1 MRTAKNA
8 KFTQHGNEINLPKK
22 LNPGEKRSW
31 SDVEFTN
38 EYYGPVMVTAWLP
51 NKSNEIIYLVSNN
64 LTALEATQN
73 FKKRQ
78 KSETFFS
85 DLKTKGFH
93 LQKSHLA
100 DLGRLGNL
108 IIVACIAY
116 IWIMLLG
123 QYALNKGINKIC
135 HRAERCDLS
144 LLQIG
149 FRYIEYLLNKNLVM
163 PKINFMELV

>member
-1 MRTAKNA
+1 M
-8 KFTQHGNEINLPKK
+8 
-22 LNPGEKRSW
+22 
-31 SDVEFTN
+31 
-38 EYYGPVMVTAWLP
+38 
-51 NKSNEIIYLVSNN
+51 VSNN

-73 FKKRQ
+73 FKQRQ